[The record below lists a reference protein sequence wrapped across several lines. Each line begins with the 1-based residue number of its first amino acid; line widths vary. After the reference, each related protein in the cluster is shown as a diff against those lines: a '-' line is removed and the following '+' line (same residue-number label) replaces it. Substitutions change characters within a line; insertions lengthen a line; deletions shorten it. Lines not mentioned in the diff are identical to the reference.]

1 MIFVFLEVNLIE
13 VKLKAKPSKKF
24 KGLKIM
30 GKWLFKEIERGTP
43 ERNPRETEFFRLT
56 SPSEAVVREF
66 IQNSL
71 DARLNQET
79 IKVKISIHTV
89 FKSAVSSFLDDTL
102 KDHLIACG
110 LLSKAKGYPENVRCL
125 LLEDFGTSGLDG
137 DYSPDAK
144 VDGNFYNF
152 WWREGISQKLGQKA
166 GRWGLGK
173 TTFHLIS
180 KIKTMWG
187 LTIRNDDGKVLLMG
201 KALLKTHELNGKKF
215 QYFGYFANE
224 NYMPVDDI
232 SLILAFKS
240 NFKVKREIT
249 GSHKETGLS
258 IVIPYIV
265 DEINFDSLTKGVL
278 QHYFYSILSGMLNVE
293 IQENEK
299 KLEINSEN
307 LIEIVSKIDWTDTE
321 WENLDIKEILKFVKS
336 SLKLY
341 PINIEIGDPLN
352 PQVTQESF
360 GAQFNMIKQNFL
372 EGKELRFKIPIFI
385 SRNNNSTEG
394 TFFTILL
401 KRFPEI
407 KKPFEGYIRS
417 GILVSEVK
425 MLGNRPVAGLLIA
438 EDPVICEFLGDCETP
453 AHTNWNA
460 RTEGFSSKYK
470 NAVKILSFIK
480 KSILQ
485 IVSILDEPPRER
497 LEDFLKEIFSIS
509 IAAEEKEG
517 NDSISPPVLS
527 FEGKL
532 GNFNIYPLKNGFKI
546 TLNKEVVDKISF
558 PFQAIIRI
566 AYATRRGN
574 PFAQYEKFDFD
585 VSNESLININGNGCN
600 IIEKN
605 LNVIKVEITSSNFEL
620 EVTGFDSNRDLLVD
634 VKKI

>member
-1 MIFVFLEVNLIE
+1 
-13 VKLKAKPSKKF
+13 
-24 KGLKIM
+24 M

-71 DARLNQET
+71 DARLSQKT
-79 IKVKISIHTV
+79 MKVKISINTV
-89 FKSAVSSFLDDTL
+89 SVGDVSRFLDDTL
-102 KDHLIACG
+102 KDHLVSCG
-110 LLSKAKGYPENVRCL
+110 LLSEAEGYPTKNVRCL

-144 VDGNFYNF
+144 GGGNFYNF
-152 WWREGISQKLGQKA
+152 WWREGISQKSNQKA

-180 KIKTMWG
+180 KIRTMWG
-187 LTIRNDDGKVLLMG
+187 LTIRNDDKKVLLMG
-201 KALLKTHELNGKKF
+201 KALLKTHEINDKKF

-232 SLILAFKS
+232 SLILDLKS
-240 NFKVKREIT
+240 NFGVKREID

-258 IVIPYIV
+258 IVIPDII
-265 DEINFDSLTKGVL
+265 DEINFNSLTKGVL
-278 QHYFYSILSGMLNVE
+278 LHYFYSILSGMLEVE
-293 IQENEK
+293 IQENEKEKEK

-307 LIEIVSKIDWTDTE
+307 LIEKVSKIDWTDTE
-321 WENLDIKEILKFVKS
+321 WENLDIEKILEFVKS
-336 SLKLY
+336 SLKLD
-341 PINIEIGDPLN
+341 PINIEIKDPKNL
-352 PQVTQESF
+352 QVNQESF
-360 GAQFNMIKQNFL
+360 GDQFDLIKQNFL
-372 EGKELRFKIPIFI
+372 EGKELRFKIPISI
-385 SRNNNSTEG
+385 SRNNNYTEG
-394 TFFTILL
+394 TSFTILL
-401 KRFPEI
+401 KRFPDI

-438 EDPVICEFLGDCETP
+438 EDPVICEFLGDCENP

-470 NAVKILSFIK
+470 NAVKILSFTK

-497 LEDFLKEIFSIS
+497 LEDFLEEIFSIS
-509 IAAEEKEG
+509 IPAEEKEG
-517 NDSISPPVLS
+517 NGAISPPDLS
-527 FEGKL
+527 LEGKPED
-532 GNFNIYPLKNGFKI
+532 FNICQRKNGFMI
-546 TLNKEVVDKISF
+546 TLNEKVVHII
-558 PFQAIIRI
+558 PFQAIITI

-574 PFAQYEKFDFD
+574 PFRQYDKFDFD
-585 VSNESLININGNGCN
+585 VSNESLININGNGYN

-605 LNVIKVEITSSNFEL
+605 LNVIKVEITSSNFKL
-620 EVTGFDSNRDLLVD
+620 EVTGFDPNRDLLVD
-634 VKKI
+634 AKKKIK